1 MAETDVVNRRLADV
15 VEELA
20 PTGAKFFD
28 TLAERTH
35 DKVGITRA
43 SYGEGEQVAADLL
56 AGLGR
61 DLGFAVAT
69 DHAANVFVRRP
80 GTNPDGAGVFSGSH
94 LDSVPS
100 GGNFDGA
107 AGAIA
112 ALLALSA
119 LDRAGVTTRHDITAL
134 GLRGEESAWFSIHHI
149 GARAALGLLP
159 AEEID
164 QARRFDTQ
172 RTLAEYMAETGCD
185 LDALRAQRPS
195 IPPHI
200 AKAFVELHIEQGP
213 VLVHEAM
220 PLGIVKGIRGNMRI
234 RRAVCLG
241 EYAHS
246 GAVPRKLRRDA
257 LMAAAELVHAAE
269 AEWEAI
275 EAEGG
280 DLVLT
285 FGKFHTDM
293 ILHSHNKVPGEVRFV
308 VDARSHE
315 VETLD
320 RIQRVIESMAAA
332 IAERRGVNIDLG
344 EVSRVRPALMDRD
357 IRRLMREGADAL
369 GLGTLDISSGGGHD
383 AGDFANCGIPAG
395 MIFVRNPNG
404 SHNPAEAMSM
414 EDFTQ
419 GTKLLAYTLA
429 RLAG

>member
-1 MAETDVVNRRLADV
+1 MMGMDAAQRGLADS
-15 VEELA
+15 VEALM
-20 PTGAKFFD
+20 PVGAKFLDDLAARTSD
-28 TLAERTH
+28 T
-35 DKVGITRA
+35 VGITRA
-43 SYGEGEQVAADLL
+43 SYGEGEQIAADLL

-61 DLGFAVAT
+61 DLGLAVST
-69 DHAANVFVRRP
+69 DHAANVFIRRP
-80 GTNPDGAGVFSGSH
+80 GTDPDGAGIFSGSH

-112 ALLALSA
+112 SLLALAA
-119 LDRAGVTTRHDITAL
+119 LDRAGIATRHDVTAL
-134 GLRGEESAWFSIHHI
+134 GFRGEESAWFSIHHI

-159 AEEID
+159 AAEID

-172 RTLAEYMAETGCD
+172 RTLAEHMAETGCD
-185 LDALRAQRPS
+185 LAALRAGLAS
-195 IPPHI
+195 IPPQS
-200 AKAFVELHIEQGP
+200 AKAYVELHIEQGP

-234 RRAVCLG
+234 RRAICLG

-246 GAVPRKLRRDA
+246 GAVPRKYRHDA
-257 LMAAAELVHAAE
+257 LMASVELVGAAE

-275 EAEGG
+275 EEAGG

-285 FGKFHTDM
+285 FGKFHTD
-293 ILHSHNKVPGEVRFV
+293 IALHSHNKVPGEVRFV

-320 RIQRVIESMAAA
+320 RIQRTLEVKAAD
-332 IAERRGVNIDLG
+332 IAARRGVSIDLG
-344 EVSRVRPALMDRD
+344 AIARVRPALMDQD
-357 IRRLMREGADAL
+357 IQILMRQEADAL
-369 GLGTLDISSGGGHD
+369 GLRAMDMSSGGGHD
-383 AGDFANCGIPAG
+383 AGDFANCGVPAG

-404 SHNPAEAMSM
+404 SHNPAEGMSL
-414 EDFTQ
+414 EDFAE
-419 GTKLLAYTLA
+419 GTKLLACTLA